1 MTPKQLVPGIEK
13 YPDLEASMA
22 ARIPTA
28 NSGCSKCGTGQ
39 LAASYLARLKARL
52 ERDKWLRKP

>member
-22 ARIPTA
+22 ARMP
-28 NSGCSKCGTGQ
+28 SGHGCSKCGTGQ
-39 LAASYLARLKARL
+39 LAAAYLARLKARL